1 MVYDPFNPTI
11 NYGSPFGPPSAYGYD
26 PFTVETFEFDVPST
40 QGSAP
45 PAQPGRFG
53 RMRQQAG
60 DAFNQGKQWAGDAW
74 TGVNRGVGDAG
85 GAAMR
90 GTKALWNAGPV
101 GKAIV
106 GAGAL
111 GATALGTRFVA
122 YPLLSGTGVIGEE
135 QQDEIARSS
144 LGRALTGEEYD
155 PSRAGRV
162 ASDKLDLQA
171 QEYIDLQKQAALEE
185 QQRFNQEYEDRARF
199 NSDMAYQNAVKFNT
213 LGLGLGTTAK
223 FRDVYAKQL
232 QDSTDNY
239 LKNVELGN
247 QALHYILNPQ
257 VKLI

>member
-1 MVYDPFNPTI
+1 MAYDPFNPTI
-11 NYGSPFGPPSAYGYD
+11 NYGSPFGPPSSYGYN
-26 PFTVETFEFDVPST
+26 PVTVETFDFDMPST

-45 PAQPGRFG
+45 PTQPGRFG
-53 RMRQQAG
+53 RVREQAG
-60 DAFNQGKQWAGDAW
+60 QWAEDAW

-85 GAAMR
+85 GASMR
-90 GTKALWNAGPV
+90 ATKALWNAGPV

-111 GATALGTRFVA
+111 GAAALGTRFVA

-135 QQDEIARSS
+135 QQEEIARSP
-144 LGRALTGEEYD
+144 LGRALTGEKLD
-155 PSRAGRV
+155 PARSGRV
-162 ASDKLDLQA
+162 AMNELDRQA

-185 QQRFNQEYEDRARF
+185 RQLLDQEYEDRARF

-247 QALHYILNPQ
+247 QALHYILTPQ